1 MPLTLLPAPRIL
13 KAIYTSVTAV
23 VSIESNLKIII
34 LTNNKIIE
42 NNNEPC
48 NFTILYATIFEAVK
62 KEEMKKMHAILI
74 LIQQQFTIAIH
85 LVFIFSG

>member
-1 MPLTLLPAPRIL
+1 M
-13 KAIYTSVTAV
+13 
-23 VSIESNLKIII
+23 II

-62 KEEMKKMHAILI
+62 KEEMKKKHA
-74 LIQQQFTIAIH
+74 IQQQFSIAIH